1 MSNNYIDDLFD
12 NLRRDPFKTDPT
24 NQTSYELQKDFLDDP
39 QGPEGWVADGV
50 IGDSQ
55 LIDGSTLVGKV
66 DTLPTLPDPNGDYP
80 EGKVVYLT
88 TNGKLYRNDS
98 DVWTA
103 AVAAVDL
110 TGQITGTQ
118 ITDDAITTPKIA
130 ANAVVADKI
139 ASNAITTDKLNANSV
154 TAAKIAVGTITA
166 TEIAANTITAAK
178 IVAGTITATE
188 IANSTIT
195 GGKIAS
201 ATITGGNIS
210 NTTIT
215 ASNIVDATITG
226 AKISNAT
233 ITDAN
238 IASLNADKITAGQ
251 LTLTPMSATAITS
264 TNFTVTNTGAVTA
277 RDLTLIPATSEPQG
291 IDAAAGAITL
301 EPPTAFGAVILKV
314 TNSDGTGDFD
324 TIGFTSSA
332 GAAANAPATVVT
344 DTVHNFKVGQMV
356 SFHSVGTTWN
366 DITATAPIQI
376 ITTPTTTSFTVEHF
390 AILPAIASNSAGTIR
405 AYKRLAVRAAGG
417 LYVYRDATNA
427 GDIAAG
433 SLVLGNNLASYGKD
447 SLATVADGELA
458 FIKSATPRYGSGAN
472 LYSKNGTTNVSTSGS
487 FDVAGEIGV
496 RGDINIGVSDTSTAG
511 ALVFKGGNGGSIRAF
526 SATAGNDSIGIY
538 NTAGTAGGFLVAE
551 NFYPGSQGSSF
562 MGHNGN
568 FTFNDSVDV
577 TGAISATGQ
586 INAGTTLTGGA
597 LTCDAITG
605 TTATTNAA
613 IWVLLSGTN
622 YALRRNTSSARYK
635 TNIIDADEAVLEA
648 ARKIKPRHYESTI
661 ADEAGTTRLGFIA
674 EEIEAAGLT
683 HAIGYDAEGQVE
695 TIDPT
700 ALIAALWHRVNDLEN
715 RLKTLEGNVA

>member
-24 NQTSYELQKDFLDDP
+24 NQTSYELQQDFMDDP
-39 QGPEGWVADGV
+39 QGPEGWIADGV

-103 AVAAVDL
+103 AVATVDL

-118 ITDDAITTPKIA
+118 ITDDAITSPKIA
-130 ANAVVADKI
+130 ANAIVADKI
-139 ASNAITTDKLNANSV
+139 AANAITTDKLNANAV

-195 GGKIAS
+195 S
-201 ATITGGNIS
+201 
-210 NTTIT
+210 
-215 ASNIVDATITG
+215 SNIVDSTITG

-251 LTLTPMSATAITS
+251 LTLAPMSATAITS
-264 TNFTVTNTGAVTA
+264 SNFTVTNTGAVTA
-277 RDLTLIPATSEPQG
+277 RDLTLIPATSEQQG
-291 IDAAAGAITL
+291 IDAAAGAIIL
-301 EPPTAFGAVILKV
+301 EPPTAFGAVTLKV

-324 TIGFTSSA
+324 TVGFNSSA

-344 DTVHNFKVGQMV
+344 DAVHNLRAGQFV
-356 SFHSVGTTWN
+356 SFHNVNATWN
-366 DITATAPIQI
+366 AIDASKPIQI
-376 ITTPTTTSFTVEHF
+376 ITTPTATSFTVEHF
-390 AILPAIASNSAGTIR
+390 LALPAVASNSAGTIQ

-417 LYVYRDATNA
+417 LYVYRNATNA

-433 SLVLGNNLASYGKD
+433 SLVLGDNLAAYGKD

-458 FIKSATPRYGSGAN
+458 FIKAATPRYGSGAN
-472 LYSKNGTTNVSTSGS
+472 LYSSNGTTNINTSGNLV
-487 FDVAGEIGV
+487 VAGTMTATTISATNYGLV
-496 RGDINIGVSDTSTAG
+496 AGDIPTLTLGTD
-511 ALVFKGGNGGSIRAF
+511 
-526 SATAGNDSIGIY
+526 TAGNY
-538 NTAGTAGGFLVAE
+538 VAGVTSANSLIAVSGSGAE
-551 NFYPGSQGSSF
+551 GA
-562 MGHNGN
+562 
-568 FTFNDSVDV
+568 SVV
-577 TGAISATGQ
+577 
-586 INAGTTLTGGA
+586 LTGD
-597 LTCDAITG
+597 LTPTFTSVSTG
-605 TTATTNAA
+605 TLSVSGAATFTDDVNLGNDTADLIRATNLYATSTITNSRDVRIFFGA
-613 IWVLLSGTN
+613 TSGDRVQWR
-622 YALRRNTSSARYK
+622 LFQDSSSLRYK
-635 TNIIDADEAVLEA
+635 TNIVDLPDSESILDVVPITYHDKIQFDELGEESPRQYGFLAEEMAENIDGQSYVVYNEDGTPEAIQYSRLVIPLHSAMRKLRSRIDDLE
-648 ARKIKPRHYESTI
+648 
-661 ADEAGTTRLGFIA
+661 TRL
-674 EEIEAAGLT
+674 AA
-683 HAIGYDAEGQVE
+683 
-695 TIDPT
+695 
-700 ALIAALWHRVNDLEN
+700 
-715 RLKTLEGNVA
+715 LEGNVA